1 VTEPNDTTQRIAQ
14 LRANL
19 TQKGRDFFDEWE
31 RRSEEVGQSG
41 CTDLNAMADQAW
53 TAEQMPTLSKSDLE
67 IFIKAIQLHTLQVWG
82 TSSGEETVEQMIE
95 EAQTKPDRARDIAAQ
110 AQQLQVYAGESI
122 SPDMDVREAGEVL
135 KRLLFDPDV

>member
-19 TQKGRDFFDEWE
+19 TQKGRDFFDGWE

-67 IFIKAIQLHTLQVWG
+67 IL
-82 TSSGEETVEQMIE
+82 
-95 EAQTKPDRARDIAAQ
+95 
-110 AQQLQVYAGESI
+110 
-122 SPDMDVREAGEVL
+122 
-135 KRLLFDPDV
+135 